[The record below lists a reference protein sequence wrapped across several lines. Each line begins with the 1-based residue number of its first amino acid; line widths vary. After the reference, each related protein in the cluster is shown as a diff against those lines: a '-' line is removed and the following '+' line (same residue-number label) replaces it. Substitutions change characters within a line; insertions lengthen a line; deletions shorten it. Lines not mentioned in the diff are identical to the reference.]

1 MATTIA
7 ERIAQATRKEKERR
21 VQYIWQ
27 NPDVSIAVD
36 NDSDLWG
43 EQIELEFSHN
53 PDDKHYS
60 AVIRRLLWQ
69 PKDGWSVTM
78 FVLYDRA
85 NYPSV
90 CFHREPVAR
99 FGAKSFTKFQN
110 DALSMLLD
118 LDKMVNT
125 PLDDR
130 VLNLLSRV
138 SIKDS
143 EYA

>member
-21 VQYIWQ
+21 VKYIWQ

-36 NDSDLWG
+36 SELWG
-43 EQIELEFSHN
+43 EQIELEFCHN
-53 PDDKHYS
+53 PDRKQYE
-60 AVIRRLLWQ
+60 AIIRRLLWQ
-69 PKDGWSVTM
+69 PKEGWALTM
-78 FVLYDRA
+78 FVVFDRE
-85 NYPSV
+85 NYPSI
-90 CFHREPVAR
+90 CFHSETVAR

-110 DALSMLLD
+110 DAVSMLLD